1 MKNNKTLNAIR
12 VINKGVFFLTLG
24 LFITIYLGFLLE
36 ILLGIVQVLS
46 SLVLIF
52 FWKQF
57 SKNVK
62 EKLINYWVVTG
73 VYLLLWF
80 IDWKFLNDWII
91 YIVGVG
97 LIPMGIAIYFLN
109 LLNVIREESHQ
120 TTLIEEIGI
129 V

>member
-91 YIVGVG
+91 CIVGVG